1 MKLRGL
7 LTTAAAVCVLTATAQ
22 PNTSTGI
29 KTYHGHYSEWM
40 ANSVSTTAYWH
51 YDVSLQAEAQMD
63 TWLAYPDNVTSK
75 VKNAVNSYAGLV
87 NSSGK
92 ISNGYWGTLGNVD
105 QLDNIRPGHFIME
118 YYNKVDGKK
127 SSKYTKACDGLLDDM
142 GEMTRTLKT
151 YKYGPWQHKSDYPQ
165 QVWLDGIFMGL
176 PFYTLAGPEINSGDK
191 DMYFDDAA
199 SQMHLTDS
207 VTYDPATRLWKH
219 AWDETKSMDWAKKKF
234 NKPYAEKE
242 AADKTSGRSAHTWG
256 RALGWYAMACMEVM
270 DNMEANAIDSTD
282 SRYQTVL
289 DLFRRIM
296 ASVVDYQD
304 STSGLWYDV
313 MDVDKDDPD
322 YASVNVK
329 RQNYLEATCSSM
341 FTFSLLKGVRKGWLA
356 SDATRDYL
364 AAGKKAYTGIVKT
377 LLATS
382 GNNLQLTNCCEVGGL
397 GGSKNRDGSYAYY
410 MSENVKNN
418 DPKGTA
424 PFIWASLEAE
434 QMDYDMATNK
444 FPEPVDA
451 IKSTANSSKTPVSS
465 EYFTIDGRLAS
476 PSASGI
482 LIQQTRYSDGSVS
495 TSKKVIRR

>member
-1 MKLRGL
+1 MNQRNL
-7 LTTAAAVCVLTATAQ
+7 LTIAATVFALTAVAQ
-22 PNTSTGI
+22 PNTTTGI

-51 YDVSLQAEAQMD
+51 YDVSLQAESQMD
-63 TWLAYPDNVTSK
+63 TWLAYPDDVTSK

-92 ISNGYWGTLGNVD
+92 ISNGYWGTLGKVTE
-105 QLDNIRPGHFIME
+105 LDNIRPGHFIME
-118 YYNKVDGKK
+118 YYNKVDGKE
-127 SSKYTKACDGLLDDM
+127 SSKYTKACSSLLDNMGDM
-142 GEMTRTLKT
+142 NRTLED
-151 YKYGPWQHKSDYPQ
+151 YEYGPWEHKASYPQ

-176 PFYTLAGPEINSGDK
+176 PFYTLAGPEINVDDA

-207 VTYDPATRLWKH
+207 VTYDSETRLWKH
-219 AWDETKSMDWAKKKF
+219 AWDETKSMDWATKNF
-234 NKPYAEKE
+234 NKPYAAKE

-256 RALGWYAMACMEVM
+256 RALGWYGMACMEVL
-270 DNMEANAIDSTD
+270 DNMEQFGVETSD

-289 DLFRRIM
+289 NLFQRIM

-313 MDVDKDDPD
+313 MDVDKNDPD
-322 YASVNVK
+322 YASLSVK

-341 FTFSLLKGVRKGWLA
+341 FTFSLLKGVRKGWLTN
-356 SDATRDYL
+356 DGDRNYL
-364 AAGKKAYTGIVKT
+364 SAGKKAYTGIVKT
-377 LLATS
+377 LLTTS

-418 DPKGTA
+418 DPKGTG

-434 QMDYDMATNK
+434 QIDYDMASNT
-444 FPEPVDA
+444 FPEPVTA
-451 IKSTANSSKTPVSS
+451 IQRVDNASKTAVSS
-465 EYFTIDGRLAS
+465 EYFTVGGQRT
-476 PSASGI
+476 SAHTRG
-482 LIQQTRYSDGSVS
+482 LIIKRTHYSDGSTRVE
-495 TSKKVIRR
+495 KLKY